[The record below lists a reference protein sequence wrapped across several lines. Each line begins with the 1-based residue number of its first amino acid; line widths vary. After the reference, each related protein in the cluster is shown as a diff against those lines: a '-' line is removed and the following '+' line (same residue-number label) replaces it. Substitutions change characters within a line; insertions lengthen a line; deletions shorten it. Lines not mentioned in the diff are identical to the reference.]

1 MYDVLML
8 LDAFQV
14 SIHTPAASFQ
24 LLVTLHR
31 PVFTLAIGDRCLQ
44 VIHACNPNI
53 IGIDDVFVRDIMLL
67 HSVTNSVFL
76 QAIPD

>member
-1 MYDVLML
+1 MHDVLML

-14 SIHTPAASFQ
+14 CIHTTAASFQ
-24 LLVTLHR
+24 LLVPLHR
-31 PVFTLAIGDRCLQ
+31 LVFTLAIGDRCLQ
-44 VIHACNPNI
+44 VSDACNPNI